1 MENLLYWI
9 WLALICENRPALG
22 ERVLAYFDGDPQ
34 EAFFAGAGEMERAV
48 GKRQLGLF
56 FDERPLSDGARLDEP
71 KRIAELCVQ
80 KGYGILPQGSEYYP
94 PALQKIREKPVLLY
108 YRGRRPDAPEQSC
121 VAMVGTRDMTDYGH
135 RLGYEIAYDLAR
147 EGLTI
152 VSGLALGVDSI
163 CHRAALDAGGYTIAV
178 TGCGLD
184 RVYPSKNR
192 ELYEEIAA
200 RGTVLTEYH
209 PGVRPNAY
217 NFPRRNRII
226 SGLCRDTLVVE
237 ASGRSGSLITAECAI
252 KQGRNLLAIPGNA
265 GEQSSAGTNEL
276 LQRGAK
282 LVTSAQ
288 DVLRQRDPDAYA
300 RREKELRREAARRE
314 KEASEARAKQKTPG
328 RREDITANAAAF
340 VSGLDT
346 SPAFARP
353 KEEPVRQQTP
363 PSPPV
368 SAARPEIEDA
378 ALRAL
383 YDRLPDGA
391 FSLDQVA
398 GADAETLGGL
408 TMLELCGAV
417 ESLPG
422 GKYRKS

>member
-1 MENLLYWI
+1 M
-9 WLALICENRPALG
+9 
-22 ERVLAYFDGDPQ
+22 
-34 EAFFAGAGEMERAV
+34 
-48 GKRQLGLF
+48 
-56 FDERPLSDGARLDEP
+56 
-71 KRIAELCVQ
+71 
-80 KGYGILPQGSEYYP
+80 
-94 PALQKIREKPVLLY
+94 
-108 YRGRRPDAPEQSC
+108 
-121 VAMVGTRDMTDYGH
+121 
-135 RLGYEIAYDLAR
+135 
-147 EGLTI
+147 
-152 VSGLALGVDSI
+152 
-163 CHRAALDAGGYTIAV
+163 
-178 TGCGLD
+178 
-184 RVYPSKNR
+184 
-192 ELYEEIAA
+192 
-200 RGTVLTEYH
+200 
-209 PGVRPNAY
+209 
-217 NFPRRNRII
+217 
-226 SGLCRDTLVVE
+226 
-237 ASGRSGSLITAECAI
+237 

-276 LQRGAK
+276 LQQGAK

-300 RREKELRREAARRE
+300 KHEKELRREAARRE
-314 KEASEARAKQKTPG
+314 KEASEARAKQETPG
-328 RREDITANAAAF
+328 RREDITANAAF

-368 SAARPEIEDA
+368 SAARHEIEDA

-398 GADAETLGGL
+398 GVDAETLGGL
-408 TMLELCGAV
+408 TMLELCGAI